1 MITEMEALPR
11 RTSRGPVPS
20 YGPDPDVSEVGHVQR
35 PVRGDHKRGWTV
47 EPSVFSVAIA
57 RLIAVAVS
65 VILSRRGKGHRL
77 VLVQFRCVW
86 FLLPLLYFM
95 YTCNY

>member
-1 MITEMEALPR
+1 MTAAEMEAPPR

-35 PVRGDHKRGWTV
+35 PVRGDHQRGRTV
-47 EPSVFSVAIA
+47 EPSVFSVAVA

-65 VILSRRGKGHRL
+65 VILSRRGKGTQVSFSSVHVSL
-77 VLVQFRCVW
+77 VSFAARIFYV
-86 FLLPLLYFM
+86 
-95 YTCNY
+95 